1 MKHILKF
8 WLGGVALLLAVAAPA
23 RDLNWP
29 EFISRSDL
37 VWTNGLEP
45 DFYNGAFIGDGVQGA
60 MIMRDTQ
67 DTNAVRMLLGHY
79 NAITHSSIPK
89 WEYCQSRVFAGN
101 IIVAPKSPALK
112 QTMRMGLWD
121 GETTGTI
128 TTATGSIAWSAFC
141 ERTHNVIIA
150 TVTGS
155 GDEADVILSVREE
168 WGITPR
174 LYLDAQQKR
183 IEDVTE
189 FLPPK
194 PEKRAEG
201 EIGIVVNKMKFRGAH
216 VVASQLVREAGG
228 RKVLFLA
235 IGTDDNADVN
245 VAAAKAAK
253 DAVARV
259 QAAVKEGVAALT
271 AKHRDWWHRYL
282 QSSYLELPDDEY
294 WQKFWWLQ
302 IYKFGSASAEN
313 SSLVIDTQGPWI
325 WNTGW
330 AAVWWNLNVQ
340 LSYYPMFSA
349 NKLEAGRSL
358 LNGVE
363 RLYKSGAL
371 RQNAGKSPGITVG
384 RSTTQ
389 DGLGSWG
396 DEHGNLAWVLHCWWK
411 YWQYSGDDSVGR
423 ALFPLLKD
431 NAAFLVAQ
439 LEADP
444 NGGLHL
450 KPSRSPEYTEELH
463 RDANYGL
470 MSVRWVL
477 QTLLAIN
484 AEFRFADPQ
493 TNVWRE
499 TLANLTPYPTDAN
512 GLRVNADEGFDK
524 SHRHYSHLLAV
535 YPYHTLTPDQG
546 QAERELIQRSVDRW
560 QNLTGA
566 HAGYSFTGG
575 CAMYATL
582 GDGEKAI
589 ASLDQLKP
597 LVRANTMYYEGGG
610 QVVETP
616 LSGVESINYLLLQ
629 SWGGVIRVF
638 PAVPVRWRNVSFQN
652 FRTEGAFLVSA
663 ELKNGVAG
671 EVTIRSEAGK
681 PCTVLNPWPAKK
693 LLVHDEQ
700 GEVIEVRP
708 EAGGRF
714 TFATDIGKTY
724 TLK

>member
-1 MKHILKF
+1 MKHVLKF
-8 WLGGVALLLAVAAPA
+8 CLGGMALLLAVTASA
-23 RDLNWP
+23 RDINWP

-60 MIMRDTQ
+60 MIMRDPQ

-128 TTATGSIAWSAFC
+128 TTATGRIAWSAFC

-155 GDEADVILSVREE
+155 GDEANAIPTVREE

-174 LYLDAQQKR
+174 LYLDTKQKK
-183 IEDVTE
+183 IEDVAE

-201 EIGIVVNKMKFRGAH
+201 EVELVVNKMKFRGAH
-216 VVASQLVREAGG
+216 VVASQLVREANG

-245 VAAAKAAK
+245 VAADKAAK

-259 QAAVKEGVAALT
+259 QAAVKEGAAALT
-271 AKHRDWWHRYL
+271 AKHRDWWHSYL
-282 QSSYLELPDDEY
+282 QSSYLELPEDEY

-302 IYKFGSASAEN
+302 IYKFGSASAED

-349 NKLEAGRSL
+349 NKLEAGKSL
-358 LNGVE
+358 INGVD
-363 RLYKSGAL
+363 RLYQSGAFHK
-371 RQNAGKSPGITVG
+371 NAGKNPGITVG

-389 DGLGSWG
+389 NGLGSWG
-396 DEHGNLAWVLHCWWK
+396 DEHGNIPWVLHCYWK
-411 YWQYSGDDSVGR
+411 YWKYSGNDAFGR
-423 ALFPLLKD
+423 RLFPMLKD
-431 NAAFLVAQ
+431 SAAFLISQ
-439 LEADP
+439 LEKDP
-444 NGGLHL
+444 NGVLHM
-450 KPSRSPEYTEELH
+450 KPSRSPEYTEDLYP
-463 RDANYGL
+463 DANYAL
-470 MSVRWVL
+470 MSADWVL
-477 QTLLAIN
+477 QTLLAMN
-484 AEFRFADPQ
+484 AELKFNDPQ
-493 TNVWRE
+493 TNLWRE
-499 TLANLTPYPTDAN
+499 TLKQLTPFPTDEH
-512 GLRVNADEGFDK
+512 GLRISANQGFDMG
-524 SHRHYSHLLAV
+524 HRHYSHLLAV
-535 YPYHTLTPDQG
+535 YPYHTRNPDQG
-546 QAERELIQRSVDRW
+546 PAERELIQRSVNRW
-560 QNLTGA
+560 QGIKSG
-566 HAGYSFTGG
+566 HAGYTYTGG

-582 GDGEKAI
+582 GEGDNAI
-589 ASLDQLKP
+589 ASLDHLKP
-597 LVRANTMYYEGGG
+597 MVRANTMYYEGGG

-616 LSGVESINYLLLQ
+616 LSAVESINYLLLQ

-638 PAVPVRWRNVSFQN
+638 PAVPARWKNVSFQN
-652 FRTEGAFLVSA
+652 LRTEGAFLVSA
-663 ELKNGVAG
+663 ELQNGVIRDIA
-671 EVTIRSEAGK
+671 IRSEAGK
-681 PCTVLNPWPAKK
+681 PCTVANPWPTQI
-693 LLVHDEQ
+693 LVVTDDNGREISRGRERVVFETQ
-700 GEVIEVRP
+700 
-708 EAGGRF
+708 AGMTYRLRAGR
-714 TFATDIGKTY
+714 
-724 TLK
+724 

>member
-1 MKHILKF
+1 LST
-8 WLGGVALLLAVAAPA
+8 GGAALLLALTAPA
-23 RDLNWP
+23 HDINWP
-29 EFISRSDL
+29 AFISRSDL

-60 MIMRDTQ
+60 MIMRDTK
-67 DTNAVRMLLGHY
+67 DTNAVCMLLGHY

-128 TTATGSIAWSAFC
+128 TTASGGITWSAFC

-155 GDEADVILSVREE
+155 GEEADATPTVREE

-174 LYLDAQQKR
+174 LYLDTKQKK
-183 IEDVTE
+183 IEDVAE
-189 FLPPK
+189 FLPPN
-194 PEKRAEG
+194 PEKRADG
-201 EIGIVVNKMKFRGAH
+201 EIELVVNKMKFRGAH

-245 VAAAKAAK
+245 VAADKAAK

-259 QAAVKEGVAALT
+259 QAAVKEGAGALT
-271 AKHRDWWHRYL
+271 AKHRDWWHAYL
-282 QSSYLELPDDEY
+282 QSSHLELPDDEY

-313 SSLVIDTQGPWI
+313 SSLLIDTQGPWI

-330 AAVWWNLNVQ
+330 AAIWWNLNIQ

-349 NKLEAGRSL
+349 NKLAVGKSL
-358 LNGVE
+358 INGVN
-363 RLYKSGAL
+363 RLSQSGAFHK
-371 RQNAGKSPGITVG
+371 NAGKNPGITIG

-389 DGLGSWG
+389 NGLGPWG
-396 DEHGNLAWVLHCWWK
+396 DEHGNIPWVLHCYWK
-411 YWQYSGDDSVGR
+411 YWKYSGDDAFGR
-423 ALFPLLKD
+423 MLFPMLKD
-431 NAAFLVAQ
+431 SAAFLISQ
-439 LEADP
+439 LEKDT
-444 NGGLHL
+444 NGVLHM

-463 RDANYGL
+463 SDANYGL

-484 AEFRFADPQ
+484 AELKFADPQ
-493 TNVWRE
+493 THVWRE
-499 TLANLTPYPTDAN
+499 TLAKLTPYPTDAN

-546 QAERELIQRSVDRW
+546 QAERELIHRSVDRW
-560 QNLTGA
+560 QNLKGA

-638 PAVPVRWRNVSFQN
+638 PAVPLRWRNVSFHN

-663 ELKNGVAG
+663 QWQGG
-671 EVTIRSEAGK
+671 EAKQLFIRSEAGGR
-681 PCTVLNPWPAKK
+681 CTVRNPWPGSGLTVLDSSGRQVKTAQRGGDFSFST
-693 LLVHDEQ
+693 L
-700 GEVIEVRP
+700 
-708 EAGGRF
+708 AGSDYSFLRQ
-714 TFATDIGKTY
+714 
-724 TLK
+724 